1 VLEEFSRRAS
11 VQVVSHTG
19 EALLTR
25 REEEVVHLVE
35 DGLTNRQIAVKLGL
49 SEYTVR
55 NNLFRIF
62 DKLGV
67 STRVELALYTMRHS
81 RLTPV
86 KEHAVQRRHS
96 RVRTRKKD
104 PLSELENLAK
114 VSSRLSA

>member
-1 VLEEFSRRAS
+1 
-11 VQVVSHTG
+11 VVSNTG

-35 DGLTNRQIAVKLGL
+35 DGLTNRQIAVNLGL
-49 SEYTVR
+49 SEHTVR

-81 RLTPV
+81 RLAPV
-86 KEHAVQRRHS
+86 KEIAVQGRDS
-96 RVRTRKKD
+96 RVRTRKKVH
-104 PLSELENLAK
+104 LTEIENLAN